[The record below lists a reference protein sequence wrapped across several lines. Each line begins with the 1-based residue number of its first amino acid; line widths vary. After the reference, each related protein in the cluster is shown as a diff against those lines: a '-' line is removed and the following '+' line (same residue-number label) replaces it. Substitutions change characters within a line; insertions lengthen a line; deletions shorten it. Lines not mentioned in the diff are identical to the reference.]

1 MTSGHDALKG
11 TIMNGSIAFAG
22 GGNMASALI
31 GGLIA
36 NGFSRDSLSAAEILA
51 AARER
56 LARDFGIKV
65 SGDLADVVIAA
76 DTIVLAVKPQQMHDV
91 AAALRPLLSRQLI
104 ISIAAGIRSDDLS
117 RWLGGY
123 GRVVRVMPNTPA
135 LVRSGISGLFARAE
149 VTAAE
154 RERAQAILNAV
165 GETFWV
171 DSDEMI
177 DAVTAVSG
185 SGPAYVFYFIEA
197 MRKAA
202 LEMGF
207 PADIAQRMV
216 MGTFA
221 GAIELAQSSEED
233 VAVLRQRVTS
243 KGGTTEQ
250 ALSHMEAG
258 EVMSHI
264 CAAVHAARVRA
275 VELGTAFGKAD

>member
-1 MTSGHDALKG
+1 MDGK
-11 TIMNGSIAFAG
+11 IAFVG

-36 NGFSRDSLSAAEILA
+36 NGFPHQSLAAAEIVA
-51 AARER
+51 ESRER
-56 LARDFGIKV
+56 LSRDFGIKV
-65 SGDLADVVIAA
+65 CAELADVVIAA
-76 DTIVLAVKPQQMHDV
+76 DTIVLAVKPQQMHSV
-91 AAALRPLLSRQLI
+91 AAALRPLLSAQLI
-104 ISIAAGIRSDDLS
+104 ISIAAGIRSDDLA

-123 GRVVRVMPNTPA
+123 GRIVRVMPNTPA
-135 LVRSGISGLFARAE
+135 LVRAGISGLFARSE

-165 GETFWV
+165 GETLWV
-171 DSDEMI
+171 ESDEMI

-197 MRKAA
+197 VRKAA

-207 PADIAQRMV
+207 SAEAAQRMV
-216 MGTFA
+216 LGTFA
-221 GAIELAQSSEED
+221 GAVQLAQSSGED

-250 ALSHMEAG
+250 ALATMEAG
-258 EVMSHI
+258 EVLGRI
-264 CAAVHAARVRA
+264 GAGVHAARTRA
-275 VELGTAFGKAD
+275 AELGEALGKAD

>member
-1 MTSGHDALKG
+1 
-11 TIMNGSIAFAG
+11 MNGNIAFVG
-22 GGNMASALI
+22 GGNMARALI

-36 NGFSRDSLSAAEILA
+36 NGFPRASLAVAEILA
-51 AARER
+51 DSREGLR
-56 LARDFGIKV
+56 RDFGIKV
-65 SGDLADVVIAA
+65 SADPADVVIAA
-76 DTIVLAVKPQQMHDV
+76 DTIVLAVKPQQMHPV
-91 AAALRPLLSRQLI
+91 ASALRPLLSAQLI
-104 ISIAAGIRSDDLS
+104 ISIAAGIRSDDLT

-135 LVRSGISGLFARAE
+135 LVRSGVSGLFAREE

-165 GETFWV
+165 GETLWV

-177 DAVTAVSG
+177 DAVTAVSA

-207 PADIAQRMV
+207 DAEIAQRMV
-216 MGTFA
+216 LGTFA
-221 GAIELAQSSEED
+221 GAVKLAQSSGED
-233 VAVLRQRVTS
+233 VGMLRERVTS

-250 ALSHMEAG
+250 ALLRMEADD
-258 EVMSHI
+258 VATHI
-264 CAAVHAARVRA
+264 RAAVHAACIRA
-275 VELGTAFGKAD
+275 AELGEAFGKAD